1 MVQRYDHPNLLIRR
15 FASHRAGGANLGTVA
30 LGTSTAGTTGYFTV
44 PAGQN
49 VRLVA
54 AHANVAVTGTST
66 TCNYE
71 LQIGTDSVGIFAMGS
86 EAAGVSSSIG
96 NTASPLG
103 TATQFQS
110 ISLIKQDGETGEVDF
125 TYEYEVLPGSVLA

>member
-1 MVQRYDHPNLLIRR
+1 MVLRYDHPTYLTRR
-15 FASHRAGGANLGTVA
+15 YFTHQTGGAGGAA
-30 LGTSTAGTTGYFTV
+30 LGTATAGTSGYFMV
-44 PAGQN
+44 PGGHN

-54 AHANVAVTGTST
+54 AHANVRVAGTAT
-66 TCNYE
+66 TNDYE
-71 LQIGTDSVGIFAMGS
+71 LQIGTDSVGIFAMTS
-86 EAAGVSSSIG
+86 NAAGISSSIG